1 MSPPTARMPRRRTD
15 VQLRDEETR
24 SLIVVPDQDRVHVLN
39 PTARALWELCD
50 GTTTLDELTVAIC
63 DLFDVAPE
71 QATADV
77 AEALRLL
84 EQNELMVHPD
94 EPANGGRS

>member
-1 MSPPTARMPRRRTD
+1 MSPPTAQMPRRRTD
-15 VQLRDEETR
+15 VILRDEETR

-50 GTTTLDELTVAIC
+50 GTTTLEELTAAIC
-63 DLFDVAPE
+63 ELFDVAQE

-77 AEALRLL
+77 SEALRLL
-84 EQNELMVHPD
+84 EENELMVRPD
-94 EPANGGRS
+94 QPENGGRS